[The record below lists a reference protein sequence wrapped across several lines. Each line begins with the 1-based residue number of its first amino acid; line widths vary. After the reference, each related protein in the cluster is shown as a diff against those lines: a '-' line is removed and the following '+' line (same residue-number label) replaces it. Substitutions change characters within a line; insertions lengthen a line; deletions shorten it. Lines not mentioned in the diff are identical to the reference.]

1 MKKTMIWSILEMTIG
16 FKRFKIMRS
25 YARGRERGKEW
36 LAFSNCFFRG
46 TLAPRVRLALSSACS
61 AFTSS
66 YVKDIHGYCSFSLAT
81 SRYLTNRT
89 TEAI

>member
-1 MKKTMIWSILEMTIG
+1 MTWSILEMTIG

-36 LAFSNCFFRG
+36 LAFSNYFFRG

-61 AFTSS
+61 AAH
-66 YVKDIHGYCSFSLAT
+66 VILRQ
-81 SRYLTNRT
+81 RYPWLL
-89 TEAI
+89 